1 MLDLYRTRKL
11 ELDEMHTDLV
21 TYTAD
26 DKRLIRNAYR
36 RLVRSF
42 KMDFPEEDK
51 TDIHRAFKIAAEAHV
66 SQRRKSGEPYILHP
80 IEVARIAHVEIG
92 LGPTAIICALLHDVV
107 EDTPLELKDI
117 KDAFGPKIAR
127 IVDGLTKLD
136 GLYNVESPQA
146 ENYKK
151 VLSTLV
157 EDVRVVLIKM
167 SDRLHNL
174 RTIAPMPRHKQ
185 LKIAAETTYIY
196 TPLAHRLGLYN
207 IRTEFNDICLKIN
220 EPEIYQDIVEKLEVT
235 GKERTKYIRDII
247 RPLKSKLDDL
257 GFEYRIVG
265 RPKSVSS
272 IYEKIKSKRVDFEE
286 IYDLFAIRV
295 IIEAPKDQEKTACWQ
310 VYSIIT
316 DVHKPIPER
325 LKDWITTPK
334 SNGYESLHTTVVGPN
349 GRYVEVQIRTERMDE
364 IAERGFAA
372 HWKYKGVTNNQNIF
386 ESWFDNIRDIL
397 ETPNNDAIE
406 FINDFK
412 ANLFN
417 EEVYVY
423 TPQGDMR
430 ILPKGATALDFAF
443 DIHTD
448 VGYHATAIK
457 VNNKLVPMGYRLK
470 SGDQLKVIT
479 GKNQKPNES
488 WLKMVVTGKA
498 RSKIRSAMKEEKRKL
513 GELGKETL
521 LRKFKNL
528 KIDFEENIDFLV
540 KSLGYPSRP
549 DLFYD
554 ISQDKL
560 NITEAL
566 KEFNVENSKLVE
578 KPATKPGEA
587 APKELPAKRKK
598 TKSDSSKIFVNG
610 EIADQYEYSLA
621 KCCNPVP
628 GDDIFAYLS
637 ATQGLKI
644 HRTNCPNATH
654 IMANYGYRIM
664 KAEWASQVGD
674 NFVVELHITGIDDG
688 PGVIQ
693 RLTNEISNTLNINI
707 RSFSIEGME
716 GYFEGIVSI
725 VVKNK
730 DQLNHAM
737 NTISKISGISTV
749 VRQEKGQ

>member
-1 MLDLYRTRKL
+1 
-11 ELDEMHTDLV
+11 MHTDLV
-21 TYTAD
+21 TYTSD

-51 TDIHRAFKIAAEAHV
+51 ENIHKAFKIATEAHV

-107 EDTPLELKDI
+107 EDTPLELGDILKD
-117 KDAFGPKIAR
+117 FGKKITR

-185 LKIAAETTYIY
+185 LKIAAETSYIY
-196 TPLAHRLGLYN
+196 APLAHRLGLYN

-220 EPEIYQDIVEKLEVT
+220 EPEVYGEIFEKLQITE
-235 GKERTKYIRDII
+235 KDRTRYIRDII
-247 RPLKSKLDDL
+247 KPLKSQLERL
-257 GFEYRIVG
+257 GYEYRIVG

-272 IYEKIKSKRVDFEE
+272 IYDKIKSKRVEFEE

-295 IIEAPKDQEKTACWQ
+295 IIDAPREEEKTACWQ
-310 VYSIIT
+310 FYSVVT
-316 DVHKPIPER
+316 DVYRPIPER
-325 LKDWITTPK
+325 LKDWITNPK
-334 SNGYESLHTTVVGPN
+334 SNGYESLHTTVIGPK
-349 GRYVEVQIRTERMDE
+349 GQYVEVQIRTERMDE

-372 HWKYKGVTNNQNIF
+372 HWKYKGITNNDHIF

-397 ETPNNDAIE
+397 ETPHNDAIE

-498 RSKIRSAMKEEKRKL
+498 RSKIRSAMKEEKRKQ
-513 GELGKETL
+513 GEFGKEAL
-521 LRKFKNL
+521 QRKFKNL
-528 KIDFEENIDFLV
+528 KIDFEDNMDFMV
-540 KSLGYPSRP
+540 KELGYKSRP
-549 DLFYD
+549 DLYYD
-554 ISQDKL
+554 LAQEK
-560 NITEAL
+560 ITVNEAL
-566 KEFNVENSKLVE
+566 KEFEVENNKLVVLKKE
-578 KPATKPGEA
+578 KPIGEI
-587 APKELPAKRKK
+587 APKEAPTKK
-598 TKSDSSKIFVNG
+598 KKQKDKSGKIFVNG
-610 EIADQYEYSLA
+610 EMADQYEYSLA

-664 KAEWASQVGD
+664 KAEWADHIGE

-693 RLTNEISNTLNINI
+693 RLTSEISNKLNINI

-730 DQLNHAM
+730 DQLQHAM
-737 NTISKISGISTV
+737 NTISKIEGISTV
-749 VRQEKGQ
+749 LRQEKGN